1 MELFVYLTRMKN
13 RKNRDKTEEADN
25 DAQRLSVNEEKKK
38 CVCGLRNKFKDAC
51 SPSITTPAQY
61 KQE

>member
-38 CVCGLRNKFKDAC
+38 MCLWL
-51 SPSITTPAQY
+51 
-61 KQE
+61 EE

>member
-25 DAQRLSVNEEKKK
+25 DAQRLSVW
-38 CVCGLRNKFKDAC
+38 GLRNKFKDAC

>member
-25 DAQRLSVNEEKKK
+25 DAQRLSANEEKKK
-38 CVCGLRNKFKDAC
+38 MCLWL
-51 SPSITTPAQY
+51 
-61 KQE
+61 EE

>member
-1 MELFVYLTRMKN
+1 MELFVYLTGMKN

-25 DAQRLSVNEEKKK
+25 DAQRLSVNEEEK
-38 CVCGLRNKFKDAC
+38 RRDKFKDAC
-51 SPSITTPAQY
+51 SPSNTTPALY